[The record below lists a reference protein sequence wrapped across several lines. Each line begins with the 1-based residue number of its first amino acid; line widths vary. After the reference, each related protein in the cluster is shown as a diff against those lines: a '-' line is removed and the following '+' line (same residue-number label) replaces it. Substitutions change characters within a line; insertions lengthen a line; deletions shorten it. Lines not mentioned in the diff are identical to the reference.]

1 MFVSLQLGSALIGI
15 TSYCIFVYV
24 QYTDTSYAYVATPL
38 DSNFSVY
45 NVLARGNTKR
55 YICKSKRAVGVT
67 FLTQSFHSGSFCV
80 AVHVTILV
88 VKLTFLN
95 LQIFFAFRTNFFLA
109 F

>member
-55 YICKSKRAVGVT
+55 YICKSKRAAGVT
-67 FLTQSFHSGSFCV
+67 FLTQSFQEL
-80 AVHVTILV
+80 AVRRLARQTASSHILPV
-88 VKLTFLN
+88 IQK
-95 LQIFFAFRTNFFLA
+95 I
-109 F
+109 